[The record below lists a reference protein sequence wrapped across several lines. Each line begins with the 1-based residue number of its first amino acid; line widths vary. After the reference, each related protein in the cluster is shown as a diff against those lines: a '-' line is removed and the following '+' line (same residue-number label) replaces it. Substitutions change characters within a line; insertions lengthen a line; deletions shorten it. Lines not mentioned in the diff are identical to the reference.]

1 MHEGVQR
8 ARHVDDL
15 DFPAVVVRQNVPGGD
30 FVVVQDHITR
40 AWRRYQHATES
51 FMPAPAPALF
61 KSVLHVGACPGSTKC
76 LWGSTHPHI
85 YDPGKDMMHLEQ
97 PFQSG
102 WKIQTNSK
110 APTSYGPSNV
120 GECC

>member
-51 FMPAPAPALF
+51 FMPAPAPALLQVF
-61 KSVLHVGACPGSTKC
+61 CMFVHVLVQPNACGV
-76 LWGSTHPHI
+76 
-85 YDPGKDMMHLEQ
+85 Q
-97 PFQSG
+97 P
-102 WKIQTNSK
+102 TR
-110 APTSYGPSNV
+110 TSMTQAKT
-120 GECC
+120 